1 MTGITAFRIITVE
14 RLRHPKGHFLVMMND
29 GAADEYSAAWESS
42 ELAFAD
48 ADQLKRTY
56 SPAIVRDRTGGAF

>member
-1 MTGITAFRIITVE
+1 MTVIAAFRIITVE
-14 RLRHPKGHFLVMMND
+14 RLRHPEAHFLVMMND

-48 ADQLKRTY
+48 ADQLKRAFG
-56 SPAIVRDRTGGAF
+56 PAIIRDKSGGRT